1 MSKSRVR
8 VSITA
13 QLLLS
18 FANFWNR
25 PFKVISRRDS
35 TRADARFEF
44 LGARCAKLESDVKEK
59 NLDLFAD

>member
-44 LGARCAKLESDVKEK
+44 LGAKLRSDVEEK
-59 NLDLFAD
+59 NLGLFAD